1 MLTINIIHIETT
13 RDNKMKIQTITLK
26 NNIGRELQLD
36 RTVTETKQGLVYGR
50 LWDSGLCGL
59 NDKCR
64 RELQSL
70 GMRCKYDNG
79 TGFSVGKV
87 VDLPEYKEVPN
98 IYKTDTS
105 DLKDINVYTVVSI
118 ETIALEDLK

>member
-1 MLTINIIHIETT
+1 
-13 RDNKMKIQTITLK
+13 MKIQTITLK

-36 RTVTETKQGLVYGR
+36 RTVTETKQGIVYGR
-50 LWDSGLCGL
+50 LWDHGLFGL
-59 NDKCR
+59 NDKSR

-70 GMRCKYDNG
+70 GIRCKYDNG

-87 VDLPEYKEVPN
+87 VDLPKYKEVPN
-98 IYKTDTS
+98 IYKSDTS

-118 ETIALEDLK
+118 ESISVEDLK

>member
-1 MLTINIIHIETT
+1 
-13 RDNKMKIQTITLK
+13 MKIQTITLK
-26 NNIGRELQLD
+26 NNIGCELQLD
-36 RTVTETKQGLVYGR
+36 RTVTETKQGIVYGK
-50 LWDSGLCGL
+50 LWDHGLFGL
-59 NDKCR
+59 NDKSR

-87 VDLPEYKEVPN
+87 INLPKYTEVPN

-105 DLKDINVYTVVSI
+105 NIEDLNVYTVVSI
-118 ETIALEDLK
+118 ESISVEDLK